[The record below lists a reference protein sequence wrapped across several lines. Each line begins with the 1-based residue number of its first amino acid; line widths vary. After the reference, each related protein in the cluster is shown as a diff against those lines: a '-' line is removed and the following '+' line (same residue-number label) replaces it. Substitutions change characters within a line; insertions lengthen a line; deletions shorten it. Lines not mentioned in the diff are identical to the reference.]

1 MSIEDENEKARE
13 DFAARMRGEIPEE
26 KQNRKVSS
34 GDSVEDSRQSF
45 AARMRGESVDENEN
59 RQDES
64 ERRKQYDETP
74 PVPFSFEGRDV
85 LKEYR
90 KQRAENGL

>member
-1 MSIEDENEKARE
+1 MSIEYENEKACD
-13 DFAARMRGEIPEE
+13 DFAARMRGEIPEV
-26 KQNRKVSS
+26 KQSRKVSS

-45 AARMRGESVDENEN
+45 AARMRGESVEESESQ
-59 RQDES
+59 QDES

-74 PVPFSFEGRDV
+74 PVPFSFEGREV
-85 LKEYR
+85 LKEYK

>member
-13 DFAARMRGEIPEE
+13 DFAARMRGE
-26 KQNRKVSS
+26 
-34 GDSVEDSRQSF
+34 SVEDN
-45 AARMRGESVDENEN
+45 ESQ
-59 RQDES
+59 QDES